1 MKTMIM
7 ARRIFNDNNQVVGY
21 ELDQSD
27 KDLIEA
33 LMTEP
38 NIKEA
43 CEKAGIHY
51 YWAVTKARQL
61 CEFGIIQR
69 VFAIPGPEYA
79 KAMNS

>member
-1 MKTMIM
+1 MKMMIM
-7 ARRIFNDNNQVVGY
+7 ARRIFDDNNHVTGY

-38 NIKEA
+38 NIKSA
-43 CEKAGIHY
+43 CDKAGLNY
-51 YWAVTKARQL
+51 YWAVAKARQL
-61 CEFGIIQR
+61 CKFGIIQR